1 MNRTCLLIA
10 TLFLVVPLG
19 APAQSTSQTAGLSA
33 PISTSELQSLIKSAH
48 STAQYQQLATY
59 YHQQETMYRSK
70 AADEKAERDRR
81 AQVNAALM
89 QKYPRP
95 VDSSEYRY
103 EAFSADADRAAARA
117 AHYDQL
123 ATGTP
128 IQRNGQIAAS
138 N

>member
-10 TLFLVVPLG
+10 TLFLVVPLT
-19 APAQSTSQTAGLSA
+19 APAQSTGQTATLSTPMSA
-33 PISTSELQSLIKSAH
+33 SELQSLIKSAH
-48 STAQYQQLATY
+48 GTAQYQQLATY

-103 EAFSADADRAAARA
+103 EAFSADADRAAVQA

-123 ATGTP
+123 ATGSRT
-128 IQRNGQIAAS
+128 QHSGQLAS
-138 N
+138 SN

>member
-10 TLFLVVPLG
+10 TLSLVVPL
-19 APAQSTSQTAGLSA
+19 AASAQSTSQTAVLSTPMSA
-33 PISTSELQSLIKSAH
+33 SELQSLIKSAH

-95 VDSSEYRY
+95 VDSSQYRY
-103 EAFSADADRAAARA
+103 EAFSADADRAAVQA

-123 ATGTP
+123 ATGAHTLHD
-128 IQRNGQIAAS
+128 GQLAS
-138 N
+138 SN

>member
-1 MNRTCLLIA
+1 MNRTCLLLA
-10 TLFLVVPLG
+10 TLSLAVPL
-19 APAQSTSQTAGLSA
+19 ASPAQSTGQTAELSSPMSA
-33 PISTSELQSLIKSAH
+33 SELQSLIKSAH

-59 YHQQETMYRSK
+59 YHQRETMYRSK

-95 VDSSEYRY
+95 VDSSQYRY
-103 EAFSADADRAAARA
+103 EAFSADADRAAVQA

-123 ATGTP
+123 ATGAHT
-128 IQRNGQIAAS
+128 QHDGQLAS
-138 N
+138 SN

>member
-1 MNRTCLLIA
+1 MNRVCLLIA
-10 TLFLVVPLG
+10 TLSLVVPLA
-19 APAQSTSQTAGLSA
+19 APAQSTGQTAVLSTPMSA
-33 PISTSELQSLIKSAH
+33 SELQSLIKSAH

-103 EAFSADADRAAARA
+103 EAFTADADHAAVQA

-123 ATGTP
+123 ATGTHTP
-128 IQRNGQIAAS
+128 HNGQFAS
-138 N
+138 SN

>member
-10 TLFLVVPLG
+10 TLSLIVPLG
-19 APAQSTSQTAGLSA
+19 ASGQSTVQTAG
-33 PISTSELQSLIKSAH
+33 ISTPMSASELQSLIKSAH
-48 STAQYQQLATY
+48 TTEQYQQLATY
-59 YHQQETMYRSK
+59 YHQREAMYRSK

-103 EAFSADADRAAARA
+103 EAFSADADHAAVQA

-123 ATGTP
+123 ATGAHT
-128 IQRNGQIAAS
+128 QRSGQLSSS

>member
-10 TLFLVVPLG
+10 TLSLVVPL
-19 APAQSTSQTAGLSA
+19 AAAAQSTSQTAGLSTPMSA
-33 PISTSELQSLIKSAH
+33 GELQSLVKSAH

-59 YHQQETMYRSK
+59 YHQQEATYRSK

-103 EAFSADADRAAARA
+103 EAFSADADRAAAQA

-123 ATGTP
+123 ATGTHT
-128 IQRNGQIAAS
+128 RHSGQFAS
-138 N
+138 SN

>member
-10 TLFLVVPLG
+10 TLSLVVPL
-19 APAQSTSQTAGLSA
+19 AASAQSTSQTTGLSA
-33 PISTSELQSLIKSAH
+33 QISASELQSLIKSAH
-48 STAQYQQLATY
+48 STNQYQQLATY

-103 EAFSADADRAAARA
+103 EAFSADADRAAVQAD
-117 AHYDQL
+117 HYDRL
-123 ATGTP
+123 ATGTRT
-128 IQRNGQIAAS
+128 Q
-138 N
+138 

>member
-10 TLFLVVPLG
+10 TLSLVVPLPT
-19 APAQSTSQTAGLSA
+19 PAQSTVQTAVVSTPMSA
-33 PISTSELQSLIKSAH
+33 GELQNLIKNAH
-48 STAQYQQLATY
+48 STTQYQQLATY
-59 YHQQETMYRSK
+59 YHQQETIYRSK

-81 AQVNAALM
+81 AQVNAGLM

-103 EAFSADADRAAARA
+103 EAFTADADRASAQA

-123 ATGTP
+123 ATGT
-128 IQRNGQIAAS
+128 RTEHTGQLAS
-138 N
+138 SN